1 VTVAFIVFVIGVLP
15 AAVILAVVHFAR
27 PERVDAEKARRY
39 AEQLGYLTEMQ
50 RCVSHMACISAIAHA
65 RAGMITQDEVRTQ
78 MAAAWAEWRVQA
90 IEWVEAI
97 LRIPGLDDERKAEA
111 VLALHKLRREDAR
124 PADVDCGSIGVYR

>member
-15 AAVILAVVHFAR
+15 AAVILAAVYFAGSD
-27 PERVDAEKARRY
+27 RVDAETARRH

-50 RCVSHMACISAIAHA
+50 RCVSHMACLSALAHA
-65 RAGMITQDEVRTQ
+65 RAGVSTMDEARMQ
-78 MAAAWAEWRVQA
+78 MDAAWAEWRMQA

-97 LRIPGLDDERKAEA
+97 LRIPGLDDDRKAEA
-111 VLALHKLRREDAR
+111 VLALHKLRREDTR